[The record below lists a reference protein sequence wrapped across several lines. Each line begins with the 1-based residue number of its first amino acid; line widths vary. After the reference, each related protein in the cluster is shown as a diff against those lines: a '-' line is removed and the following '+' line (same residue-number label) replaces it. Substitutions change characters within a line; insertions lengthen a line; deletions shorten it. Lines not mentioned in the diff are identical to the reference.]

1 MFRCFHVC
9 VRVKGRA
16 ERADCS
22 CWWFW
27 FDFCQ
32 IATEMGTLNDNIA
45 KWSLDLTTYED
56 IEMLR
61 TATETKKR
69 QLLLTRTRSWTKL

>member
-1 MFRCFHVC
+1 
-9 VRVKGRA
+9 
-16 ERADCS
+16 
-22 CWWFW
+22 
-27 FDFCQ
+27 
-32 IATEMGTLNDNIA
+32 MGTLNGNIA

-69 QLLLTRTRSWTKL
+69 QLLLTRTRTWTNL